1 MGGDTHPR
9 GSALV
14 LERELALDPPRTPM
28 TQFDLADRLSPEP
41 PGIPMTDAQMETL
54 AELIAARLASH
65 LIDAAEASGLLG
77 VPATWVLAE
86 ARANR
91 VPHVRLGKYVRFEPD
106 ALTAWW
112 TSRQHAL

>member
-1 MGGDTHPR
+1 
-9 GSALV
+9 
-14 LERELALDPPRTPM
+14 M
-28 TQFDLADRLSPEP
+28 TQFDLSHRLSPEP

-54 AELIAARLASH
+54 AALIAARLASHAAPH

-91 VPHVRLGKYVRFEPD
+91 VPHVRLGKYVRFEPE

-112 TSRQHAL
+112 ASKQRAS